1 MPKKD
6 IVKEVTPKII
16 QKLVDQV
23 NQLEENIGLITN
35 ELKENVEFIK
45 ENIRKI
51 ENEIAIYK
59 ERTEETI
66 RTQEDII
73 MSMVYKF
80 NDQFL
85 QEKNK
90 IIADLESVK
99 TQFDVL
105 KISFTVNENQLLEK
119 LRTMIREELK
129 NVITGKE
136 DEILMKLW
144 IDELKRIITN
154 FENLKKVHPK
164 EFNLQI
170 EEISNTIDIFKQKL
184 QGS

>member
-1 MPKKD
+1 
-6 IVKEVTPKII
+6 
-16 QKLVDQV
+16 
-23 NQLEENIGLITN
+23 
-35 ELKENVEFIK
+35 
-45 ENIRKI
+45 
-51 ENEIAIYK
+51 
-59 ERTEETI
+59 
-66 RTQEDII
+66 
-73 MSMVYKF
+73 MVHKF

-85 QEKNK
+85 LEKNK
-90 IIADLESVK
+90 IISDLEAVK
-99 TQFDVL
+99 TQFDVM

-119 LRTMIREELK
+119 LKTMIRAELK

-144 IDELKRIITN
+144 IDELKQIILN

>member
-1 MPKKD
+1 MPKKEIIKD
-6 IVKEVTPKII
+6 ITPKSI
-16 QKLVDQV
+16 QKIVDQV
-23 NQLEENIGLITN
+23 NKLEDNIELIKEKV
-35 ELKENVEFIK
+35 ELFN
-45 ENIRKI
+45 ENIRKVKD
-51 ENEIAIYK
+51 EITIYK

-73 MSMVYKF
+73 ISMIHKF

-85 QEKNK
+85 LEKNK
-90 IIADLESVK
+90 LVSDLESVK
-99 TQFDVL
+99 TQLDVM

-129 NVITGKE
+129 NIITGKE
-136 DEILMKLW
+136 NEILMKLW
-144 IDELKRIITN
+144 IDELSRIISS
-154 FENLKKVHPK
+154 FENLKKIHPK

-170 EEISNTIDIFKQKL
+170 EEIYNTIEIFKQKL